1 MRRLIVGVGSAHG
14 DDQIGWT
21 VLDILENRALSMAR
35 FRKVVKPIDMLDWLG
50 DCDELI
56 IIDGVEGII
65 DESLQCWGW
74 PNSQLSDALN
84 GGTHGLGLNQVLE
97 LAEELLLLPKCV
109 TIVGVPV
116 SECRPIDNLSAS
128 LDKSLITIIERIEKL
143 YA

>member
-21 VLDILENRALSMAR
+21 ILEGLENRDSTTAR
-35 FRKVVKPIDMLDWLG
+35 FCKVVKPIDMLDLLG
-50 DCDELI
+50 DWDELL
-56 IIDGVEGII
+56 IIDGVEGNN
-65 DESLQCWGW
+65 EECLQCWVW
-74 PNSQLSDALN
+74 PNSQLSDASSR
-84 GGTHGLGLNQVLE
+84 GTHGLGLIQALE
-97 LAEELLLLPKCV
+97 LAEELRLLPKCV

-116 SECRPIDNLSAS
+116 SECRPIGNLSAS

>member
-21 VLDILENRALSMAR
+21 VLDILENRASSMAK

-50 DCDELI
+50 DSDELI
-56 IIDGVEGII
+56 IIDGVEGIT
-65 DESLQCWGW
+65 DGSLQSWVW
-74 PNSQLSDALN
+74 PNSQLSDALS